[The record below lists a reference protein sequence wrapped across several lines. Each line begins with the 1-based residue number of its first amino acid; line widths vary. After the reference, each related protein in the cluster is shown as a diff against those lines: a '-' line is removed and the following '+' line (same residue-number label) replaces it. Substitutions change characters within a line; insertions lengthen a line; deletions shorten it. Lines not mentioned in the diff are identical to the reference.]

1 MLKDS
6 LAIVGIG
13 LLLLGLGVIYFPLAL
28 CLAGLLL
35 SGSCIWL
42 AYIEGRN
49 NK

>member
-1 MLKDS
+1 MLKDG
-6 LAIVGIG
+6 LMLFGIG
-13 LLLLGLGVIYFPLAL
+13 LLLLGIGVIYFPLAL

-49 NK
+49 S